1 MAGARLKYRHLGRTS
16 SHRQALLRN
25 LVTSLFTHESI
36 STTYPKAKEAQ
47 RLAEKLITLGKK
59 NTEASKRR
67 ALSIFFNPHEL
78 LPKLFGPLRERYADR
93 PGGYTRVLRIEPLK
107 SDQAPSAILELV
119 DGPNDMRFA
128 MTARTVATLRK
139 QGRPINEMTER
150 NIEKVTR
157 YREKGQRDLERMVK
171 RMEEVEIEERND
183 AITIPKPRDPR
194 PSKEDD

>member
-1 MAGARLKYRHLGRTS
+1 
-16 SHRQALLRN
+16 
-25 LVTSLFTHESI
+25 
-36 STTYPKAKEAQ
+36 
-47 RLAEKLITLGKK
+47 
-59 NTEASKRR
+59 
-67 ALSIFFNPHEL
+67 
-78 LPKLFGPLRERYADR
+78 
-93 PGGYTRVLRIEPLK
+93 
-107 SDQAPSAILELV
+107 
-119 DGPNDMRFA
+119 